1 MGKMAKSDLDTG
13 SKIPSADA
21 WLKEAKTDACAKQC
35 GMYLFHNG
43 VVRETAKA
51 KVRQGADIEEPVVR
65 MEFSY
70 EEEKVRE
77 AIAKAYELPGI
88 YYVKVWLNQGTLS
101 VGDDIMLVLIGGDI
115 RPHVVDALQT
125 LVGEIKN
132 HCVTETEKFAESTL

>member
-1 MGKMAKSDLDTG
+1 MAKNNLDTG
-13 SKIPSADA
+13 AAVPSTDA
-21 WLKEAKTDACAKQC
+21 WLKEAKTDGSAKQC

-88 YYVKVWLNQGTLS
+88 YYVKELQAPAGWS
-101 VGDDIMLVLIGGDI
+101 VDTNIYKIELFHRNV
-115 RPHVVDALQT
+115 
-125 LVGEIKN
+125 E
-132 HCVTETEKFAESTL
+132 

>member
-1 MGKMAKSDLDTG
+1 MDKMAKNNLDTG
-13 SKIPSADA
+13 AAIPSTDA
-21 WLKEAKTDACAKQC
+21 WLKEAKTDGSAKQC

-115 RPHVVDALQT
+115 RPHVIDALQS
-125 LVGEIKN
+125 LVGKIKN
-132 HCVTETEKFAESTL
+132 HCVTETEKF